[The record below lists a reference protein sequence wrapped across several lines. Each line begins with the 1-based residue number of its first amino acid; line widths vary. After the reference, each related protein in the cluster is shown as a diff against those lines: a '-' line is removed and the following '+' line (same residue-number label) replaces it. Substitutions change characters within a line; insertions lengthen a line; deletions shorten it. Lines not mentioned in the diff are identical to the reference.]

1 MQELKEEFSRYLYY
15 CQYQKKLD
23 TKTIAAYRN
32 DFKNFEIFMNHYEKI
47 NKESINAYLVNL
59 HGTYK
64 QKSVKRK
71 IASVKAFY
79 SYLEGEEI
87 ISENP
92 FYKVKTGFKEDRIL
106 PKTISSDTVEILL
119 SFMYNLENESAFGWR
134 KKLILRDI
142 VIIELLFSTG
152 LRISELC
159 NLRDNNF
166 DLQEGIFCIKG
177 KGGKERYLQIGNPD
191 VLMKIKKYRIEFN
204 IDIAQCGYFFVNRY
218 GDRFSE
224 QSARNMLYKHVN
236 AAAITLH
243 ITPHMLR
250 HTFATLLLEEDVDIR
265 YIQNM
270 LGHSSILTTQI
281 YTSVSSKKQKEILRT
296 KHPRNRMNFGNIDVN
311 TNKIN
316 AK

>member
-1 MQELKEEFSRYLYY
+1 MLELEEEFKKYLYY

-23 TKTIAAYRN
+23 LKTISAYRN
-32 DFKNFEIFMNHYEKI
+32 DLKHFSLFMNQYNTI

-59 HGTYK
+59 HATYK

-71 IASVKAFY
+71 IASVKAFF

-92 FYKVKTGFKEDRIL
+92 FYKVKSGFKEEKIL
-106 PKTISSDTVEILL
+106 PKTISSDTVQVLL
-119 SFMYNLENESAFGWR
+119 AFMYNQENKNSNDWR
-134 KKLILRDI
+134 RKLVLRDI
-142 VIIELLFSTG
+142 VVVELLFSTG

-159 NLRDNNF
+159 NLRDENF

-177 KGGKERYLQIGNPD
+177 KGGKERNLQIGNSD
-191 VLMKIKKYRIEFN
+191 VLTKIKKYRTEFKN
-204 IDIAQCGYFFVNRY
+204 DITHCGYFLVSRY
-218 GDRFSE
+218 GERFSE
-224 QSARNMLYKHVN
+224 QSARNMLCKYVN
-236 AAAITLH
+236 AAAITSH

-281 YTSVSSKKQKEILRT
+281 YTSVSSKKQKEILQT
-296 KHPRNRMNFGNIDVN
+296 KHPRNKMNFGNKDLK
-311 TNKIN
+311 TNN
-316 AK
+316 